1 MCGETERIGRERE
14 EERRGRKREGEGKEG
29 GRERGERKGGE
40 GRGREV
46 RCDIIC
52 ALAQGNVYAPLLSPE
67 QRKASLSQPQC
78 QGSIQ

>member
-1 MCGETERIGRERE
+1 MEKREGKE
-14 EERRGRKREGEGKEG
+14 KGRKREGEVKEG
-29 GRERGERKGGE
+29 GRERVERKGGK

-46 RCDIIC
+46 RCEIIC
-52 ALAQGNVYAPLLSPE
+52 TLAQGNVYAPLLSPE